1 VASFQAAKER
11 GSDSIMRRKYLFF
24 ADADLRVFISEL
36 VAQQY
41 SQDGE
46 HHFFSYHPRTQ
57 ETWDLYP
64 WASRTYLPW
73 IHREGRSWIEKNIG
87 LRKRIG
93 HILQT
98 VGDVCEG
105 ADEVI
110 LHSYE
115 FYSERINYLFNY
127 LRDRYPGM
135 TVRGRLIPDGSLNI
149 TRRPMYGVRSLAPL
163 VNRMKWLFD
172 RELRYY
178 CYYGDRLGA
187 EADLVDRIY
196 LPEGFPHEYAPEKVF
211 WLKMPR
217 ADTPAR
223 VSREEPTAL
232 VVGTALTQTG
242 VCSRADMRIAA
253 QSIAR
258 FLNETGVKRVLYKPH
273 HKESPDFLE
282 LWSDGYELLHT
293 KKCVERLIL
302 EHSYDHLVA
311 MCSSSLLNAK
321 LMFKRLSVTSCALDL
336 LEKRLR
342 RNAAEKTKYRPACE
356 SLGIQLIPAF
366 ADARGASGRRAG
378 AA

>member
-1 VASFQAAKER
+1 
-11 GSDSIMRRKYLFF
+11 MRKKYLFF

-57 ETWDLYP
+57 ETWNLYP
-64 WASRTYLPW
+64 WESRTYLPW

-127 LRDRYPGM
+127 LRDRYPGII
-135 TVRGRLIPDGSLNI
+135 VRGRLIPDGSLNI
-149 TRRPMYGVRSLAPL
+149 TRRRMSGVRSLAPM
-163 VNRMKWLFD
+163 VNRAKWFFD
-172 RELRYY
+172 RELRYH

-187 EADLVDRIY
+187 DADIVDRIY
-196 LPEGFPHEYAPEKVF
+196 LPRGFPNEYDSSKIF
-211 WLKMPR
+211 FLDMPR
-217 ADTPAR
+217 PQ
-223 VSREEPTAL
+223 VSEIRSPKKTAIVL
-232 VVGTALTQTG
+232 GTAMTQTRL
-242 VCSRADMRIAA
+242 CSKSEMSTVAA
-253 QSIAR
+253 AIHACLQERQI
-258 FLNETGVKRVLYKPH
+258 ETVYYKPH
-273 HKESPDFLE
+273 HKEQPGQFE
-282 LWSDGYELLHT
+282 LWSPGYQVIQT
-293 KKCVERLIL
+293 QKAVERLLL
-302 EHSYDHLVA
+302 EQPFDLLIGQ
-311 MCSSSLLNAK
+311 CSTALITAR
-321 LMFKRLSVTSCALDL
+321 LMILDL
-336 LEKRLR
+336 PVISCGLEVVERHAP
-342 RNAAEKTKYRPACE
+342 RNRSVHQYRSICD
-356 SLGIQLIPAF
+356 SLGIPVL
-366 ADARGASGRRAG
+366 RANQR